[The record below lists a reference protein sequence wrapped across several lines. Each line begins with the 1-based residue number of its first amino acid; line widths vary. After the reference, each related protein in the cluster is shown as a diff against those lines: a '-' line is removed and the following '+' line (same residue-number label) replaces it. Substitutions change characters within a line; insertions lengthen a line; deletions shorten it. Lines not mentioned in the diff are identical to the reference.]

1 MSVTFPASANARGE
15 TELHGAMPTRA
26 GAVPIAL
33 RGSVFGVAPMGAPNP
48 NTPFLNGPPLFYRI
62 DFHEGAATLRTA
74 RGEGTGALLESA
86 ARAEG
91 AAWEFRDFGITRLS
105 AKLGARD
112 FSNTA
117 LLPVRRADGSTA
129 LLATY
134 DAGRPHYLDPETLK
148 LVAPVGAMRQ
158 WRANLLMARPFKQ
171 VFSTAHPC
179 ADVATGELFA
189 VNHGRALMTLAGR
202 LFEFVRTWL
211 PWTPGQGRT
220 VGESLDDL
228 TENLRNAITAAGG
241 LRAVPR
247 RVFSSMMATITG
259 HDASDEP
266 SHPVEF
272 LQWLLAFA
280 GMLKDFAAEGP
291 LPGEAPQS
299 PFTYLLRW
307 RGEGAPQRFVL
318 HDRGRPVE
326 VVESA
331 HQMAL
336 TRDWVIFVDA
346 AFKMEIDGITSVPEE
361 TPADLVRAFRREVS
375 RPQSHTARFYFVR
388 RADLD
393 RDDLP
398 SDGHPSF
405 PAAVVPARCVEVNG
419 EVVHFHADWE
429 PTPEGRVNLVAVHQR
444 AMDGAEF
451 VLLGDRRWD
460 GQPLPEHVLGTFP
473 TAMAANTVGHHE
485 VDPEGGR
492 VVCSREVRSA
502 DLGWALGLT
511 AGPGI
516 NTWGAEVPR
525 LTDLYVYSQGLVPDQ
540 LTELIHGL
548 YEKYPQRA
556 PWDLRRL
563 LAQGGAPAALLRVDL
578 REMRI
583 AEHFVMRDDQQV
595 VSPQFVP
602 EDGGPG
608 WVVCNVFSG
617 SDSLAAGYAAREVW
631 IFRAG
636 ALAAGPVCRLG
647 HPDLD
652 WGYTLHTAWLPEVTP
667 LSRAGMITLEDD
679 LGDWLHHR
687 EVRDFYERHLRDPA

>member
-1 MSVTFPASANARGE
+1 MGVTYPASASARGE
-15 TELHGAMPTRA
+15 TELHGGMQVRA
-26 GAVPIAL
+26 GAVPNAM
-33 RGSVFGVAPMGAPNP
+33 RGSVFGVAPTGAPNP

-62 DFHEGAATLRTA
+62 DFHAGAATLRTSQ
-74 RGEGTGALLESA
+74 GGGTGARLESA

-91 AAWEFRDFGITRLS
+91 PAWEFRDFGITRLS
-105 AKLGARD
+105 ARLGARD

-117 LLPVRRADGSTA
+117 LLPMRRPDGSTA

-134 DAGRPHYLDPETLK
+134 DAGRPHYLDPETLR
-148 LVAPVGAMRQ
+148 LVAPVSALRH

-179 ADVATGELFA
+179 ADATSGELFA
-189 VNHGRALMTLAGR
+189 VNHGRALMALAGR
-202 LFEFVRTWL
+202 LFDFVRTWL
-211 PWTPGQGRT
+211 PWSPGQDRTPG
-220 VGESLDDL
+220 EALDDL
-228 TENLRNAITAAGG
+228 IENLRLAIEAAGG

-247 RVFSSMMATITG
+247 RFFTSMLSTITG
-259 HDASDEP
+259 HDVRDEP

-272 LQWLLAFA
+272 LQWLMAFA

-307 RGEGAPQRFVL
+307 RDDGPPQRFVL
-318 HDRGRPVE
+318 RDRGVPVE
-326 VVESA
+326 VRESA
-331 HQMAL
+331 HQMVL

-346 AFKMEIDGITSVPEE
+346 AFKMEIDGITSVPEQ
-361 TPADLVRAFRREVS
+361 TPADLVRAYRREVS
-375 RPQSHTARFYFVR
+375 RPQSNIARFYFVR
-388 RADLD
+388 RTDLD

-405 PAAVVPARCVEVNG
+405 PAAVVQARCVEVHG
-419 EVVHFHADWE
+419 EVVHFHADWA
-429 PTPEGRVNLVAVHQR
+429 PTPEGRVSLVTVHQR

-460 GQPLPEHVLGTFP
+460 GRPLPDAVLGTFP
-473 TAMAANTVGHHE
+473 TSMAANTVGHHE
-485 VDPEGGR
+485 VDPERGC
-492 VVCSREVRSA
+492 VVHAREVRSP

-516 NTWGAEVPR
+516 NTWGAEVER
-525 LTDLYVYSQGLVPDQ
+525 FTDLYVYSQGLVPDQ
-540 LTELIHGL
+540 LTELVHEL
-548 YEKYPQRA
+548 YQDYPQRA

-602 EDGGPG
+602 EEGGAG

-617 SDSLAAGYAAREVW
+617 DASLAAGFAAREVW
-631 IFRAG
+631 IFRARD
-636 ALAAGPVCRLG
+636 LAAGPVCRLG

-652 WGYTLHTAWLPEVTP
+652 WGYTLHTAWLPTVSPLARDGLVT
-667 LSRAGMITLEDD
+667 LAQD
-679 LGDWLHHR
+679 LGDWLDDDT
-687 EVRDFYERHLRDPA
+687 VRDFYERRLRDPE